1 MNHVLHNNPTQQPV
15 HIDSL
20 GAPILERSQGY
31 PGGLVQGH
39 PPIQEESPKEVRWS
53 SHGVYYRTPYSSYE
67 KTLIW
72 VTPETK
78 KLNGEIDKKMFQ
90 RLVMCFIYV
99 WCFWLIIVGVF
110 YYAGAIEMNT
120 ALVIIAIITLLLM
133 IVYMQTKR

>member
-1 MNHVLHNNPTQQPV
+1 MNHTLHNNPIQQPV
-15 HIDSL
+15 HIDSI

-39 PPIQEESPKEVRWS
+39 PPVQEEPKEIRWS

-78 KLNGEIDKKMFQ
+78 KLNSEIEKKMTQ
-90 RLVMCFIYV
+90 RFIMSFIYV
-99 WCFWLIIVGVF
+99 WCFWLIIVGLF
-110 YYAGAIEMNT
+110 YYAGAIEMST
-120 ALVIIAIITLLLM
+120 AIVIIAIVTLLLF
-133 IVYMQTKR
+133 ITYMQTHR